1 MAAGADFA
9 RKPKLV
15 AWLVA
20 GWRDACLCC
29 GADRRLVSFICGQGR
44 MNVPNWAPDGHA
56 FTFVRYALPG

>member
-1 MAAGADFA
+1 
-9 RKPKLV
+9 V

-29 GADRRLVSFICGQGR
+29 GAERRLVSFICGQGR

-56 FTFVRYALPG
+56 FAFVRYALPG